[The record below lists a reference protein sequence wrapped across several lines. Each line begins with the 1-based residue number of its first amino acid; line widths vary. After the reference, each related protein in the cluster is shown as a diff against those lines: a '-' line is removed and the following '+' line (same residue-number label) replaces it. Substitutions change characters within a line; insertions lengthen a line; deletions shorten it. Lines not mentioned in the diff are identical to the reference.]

1 MNQVGINMHNEG
13 LKAMSSASLQ
23 SCPESGGAH
32 GAPAT
37 RRWTMGDY
45 IAQAPGVARANID
58 RRDEL
63 LAPLLACCSQG
74 VPDRIRLVASG
85 SSFNACQCMMPFMR
99 SCLPQTQ
106 IRLVTPHRFT
116 YYEPEVTPGELVMV
130 VTQSGMSTNAL
141 AALDVLRVRGERSI
155 CLCGNVDSDARSHAD
170 VLIDWGVGEE
180 LVGYVTKGVTTLA
193 LFLGLFACRLGNCEQ
208 RMVDLERAVE
218 VSDAVRRDASRFF
231 ERFEKELTSM
241 SVCYCVAP
249 WVAQGVACEG
259 ALKIGET
266 VHVPSVAYETEEFI
280 HGPNLQ
286 LTPAYTLLFF
296 DAGDASSA
304 RTRQIWR
311 ASREVSDHAFLIT
324 CENADPAADVGG
336 AVGSAAE
343 LLALRDDPHVLV
355 VPCVPDPTLAS
366 LAYLPFVQ
374 TLSYRASAVLGSTK
388 QHPLLR
394 RFKARVSAKSEGFVN
409 YDGDE

>member
-1 MNQVGINMHNEG
+1 MNHTSADMRSEAPKTGDSTSAGACRAGDEG
-13 LKAMSSASLQ
+13 RTDPTS
-23 SCPESGGAH
+23 
-32 GAPAT
+32 

-45 IAQAPGVARANID
+45 IAQAPEVARANID
-58 RRDEL
+58 RCDEL
-63 LAPLLACCSQG
+63 LAPLLVCCPQG
-74 VPDRIRLVASG
+74 APERIRLVASG
-85 SSFNACQCMMPFMR
+85 SSFNACQCIMPFMR
-99 SCLPQTQ
+99 SCLPQTP
-106 IRLVTPHRFT
+106 IRLVTPHRFM
-116 YYEPEVTPGELVMV
+116 YYEPEVAPGELVMV

-141 AALDVLRVRGERSI
+141 AALDVLRARGERSI
-155 CLCGNVDSDARSHAD
+155 CLCGNVDADARNHAD

-193 LFLGLFACRLGNCEQ
+193 LFLGLLACRLGNCAQ
-208 RMVDLERAVE
+208 RMADLARAVE
-218 VSDAVRRDASRFF
+218 VSDAVRRSAESFF
-231 ERFEKELTSM
+231 ERHEKELTSM

-249 WVAQGVACEG
+249 WMAQGVACEG

-266 VHVPSVAYETEEFI
+266 VHIPSAAYEVEEFI

-296 DAGDASSA
+296 DAGDAASA

-311 ASREVSDHAFLIT
+311 AAREVSDRAFLIT
-324 CENADPAADVGG
+324 CEDASLGAASGD
-336 AVGSAAE
+336 AAASPAE

-355 VPCVPDPTLAS
+355 VPRVSDPTLAS

-374 TLSYRASAVLGSTK
+374 TLSYRASAALGSAK

-394 RFKARVSAKSEGFVN
+394 RFKACVSAKSEGFVN